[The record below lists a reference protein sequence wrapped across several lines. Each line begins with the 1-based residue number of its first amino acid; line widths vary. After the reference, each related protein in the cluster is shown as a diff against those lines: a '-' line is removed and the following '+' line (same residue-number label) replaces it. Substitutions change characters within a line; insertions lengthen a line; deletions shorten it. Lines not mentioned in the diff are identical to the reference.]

1 MDVDHGLIGRGAAVA
16 ALHQALHRA
25 RRGAPT
31 VLGIQ
36 SAPGMGKTT
45 VIRSFL
51 GRLGRDVTRFSCT
64 AQSELTVPFLPL
76 ASLFDGLGIVRRQRL
91 PQATELEPEVDLEL
105 FGEVAGAILT
115 TARERTVVLAL
126 DDVQWV
132 DDATSRLLSFVSASL
147 ADHAIDAAVRV
158 LAILTARRSISGAP
172 ASFFDRMTGGPD
184 GRLITLEPLDET
196 SVAELV
202 GRRTGRRLSPSDA
215 RSMAEA
221 TGGNPLL
228 IELVAGQDRAA
239 GSAAATPH
247 QHVGRDRAQAPSPPR
262 RRSRR
267 ARGGRP
273 AGRSVRCAHR
283 RDGPR
288 PCRRRPRRG
297 RRSGRRHRRHHARRA
312 GVPAP

>member
-1 MDVDHGLIGRGAAVA
+1 
-16 ALHQALHRA
+16 
-25 RRGAPT
+25 
-31 VLGIQ
+31 
-36 SAPGMGKTT
+36 MGKTT

-239 GSAAATPH
+239 GAPLRLPTSMSDEIERKLRPSPTAFATCSRWAPCRAIRSMCAPSGRSSAVPTSTTPWPSLRTPASSSPRPAGWGSGTLSWRGTCGCRWTAAAGLSCTPPS
-247 QHVGRDRAQAPSPPR
+247 PSPPTPTT
-262 RRSRR
+262 R
-267 ARGGRP
+267 AP
-273 AGRSVRCAHR
+273 T
-283 RDGPR
+283 PT
-288 PCRRRPRRG
+288 
-297 RRSGRRHRRHHARRA
+297 
-312 GVPAP
+312 